1 MNLYIRLFFAICRG
15 LLKRRI
21 ELGETILRTYRV
33 LPNDIDINGHMNN
46 GRYTTVVD
54 LLLMEALLRSKL
66 LLPALKRG
74 WIPAMGGNIV
84 SYRKQL
90 RLFEK
95 YSVSFK
101 MCSWNEKWTFFE
113 YEFRN
118 AKGQIVTRGYAKGA
132 FVGKSGLVPIAVIE
146 EKLNV
151 LRPEYTSPAAIAK
164 WMEADTELNQLAG

>member
-15 LLKRRI
+15 LFKARI
-21 ELGETILRTYRV
+21 ELGDTLIREYRV

-66 LLPALKRG
+66 LIPALKRG

-90 RLFEK
+90 KLFEK
-95 YSVSFK
+95 YSVSFR
-101 MCSWNEKWTFFE
+101 MCSWDEKWTFFE

-118 AKGQIVTRGYAKGA
+118 RKEQVVTRGYAKGA
-132 FVGKSGLVPIAVIE
+132 FVSKSGLVPIELIE

-151 LRPEYTSPAAIAK
+151 KRPEHICPGAIPK
-164 WMEADTELNQLAG
+164 WLEADNELMQSV

>member
-15 LLKRRI
+15 LFKGRI
-21 ELGETILRTYRV
+21 GLGDTITRTYRV

-66 LLPALKRG
+66 LIPALKRG

-90 RLFEK
+90 KIFEK
-95 YSVSFK
+95 YSVSFR

-118 AKGQIVTRGYAKGA
+118 TKDQTVTRGYAKGA
-132 FVGKSGLVPIAVIE
+132 FVGKAGLVPIDVIE

-151 LRPEYTSPAAIAK
+151 KRPEHISPSTIPK
-164 WMEADTELNQLAG
+164 WLEADNELNQPS